1 MATAM
6 ESTDGISAVRTR
18 RYTPARPRS
27 RLGRFARFPV
37 WILDD
42 ERFGRDHIVV
52 LLCLAG
58 CADAEGHLVVRQGT
72 IARQL
77 GMSRAWV
84 NRVIGELED
93 PSMGNVLEQ
102 VYRFDR
108 DGRQVSSRYRLRLEM
123 PLATEGA
130 EQQPL
135 FDTRRHSADTE
146 QSFPEQIQESP
157 SETRERAPAEI
168 PDEKAC
174 KTVVPG
180 DWRPS
185 EADVA
190 WATSLLPSFDA
201 EMFTA
206 RFVNACHAKQYRY
219 VDHSRAWRAW
229 ASEEI
234 EKRIRHERNRQ
245 QCRAGAASG
254 GEARRGDT
262 NPRAHGIGASELRER
277 NAAVADLALGRILA
291 RRQMGGHHADVG

>member
-1 MATAM
+1 M
-6 ESTDGISAVRTR
+6 
-18 RYTPARPRS
+18 
-27 RLGRFARFPV
+27 
-37 WILDD
+37 
-42 ERFGRDHIVV
+42 
-52 LLCLAG
+52 
-58 CADAEGHLVVRQGT
+58 VRQGT

-77 GMSRAWV
+77 GMSRSWV

-108 DGRQVSSRYRLRLEM
+108 DGRQVSSRYRLRLDM
-123 PLATEGA
+123 PLPAESA

-146 QSFPEQIQESP
+146 QSFLEQIQESP
-157 SETRERAPAEI
+157 SETRERASAEI

-174 KTVVPG
+174 KTVVPE

-185 EADVA
+185 KADVA

-234 EKRIRHERNRQ
+234 EKRIRHDRNRQ
-245 QCRAGAASG
+245 QCRAGTASG
-254 GEARRGDT
+254 GEARRSGT
-262 NPRAHGIGASELRER
+262 NPRAHGIGAGELRDR

-291 RRQMGGHHADVG
+291 RRQMGKHYAGAG